1 MSKTKYERL
10 SELMTE
16 FSKKHNNAILIKSQR
31 CPFPMQEF
39 KSIGRHDR
47 GKNGEPELI
56 IIDYLDLIK

>member
-1 MSKTKYERL
+1 MPRIKHERL

-16 FSKKHNNAILIKSQR
+16 FSKKHNIIIPSQPQPCTLR
-31 CPFPMQEF
+31 EF
-39 KSIGRHDR
+39 QSIGRHDR